1 MNNSPMENGCTDSL
15 VLNEYKITDGL
26 NVICFP
32 NPFGS
37 ELKIHA
43 EFPNSNYIIFD
54 AIGRVVFKQNNL
66 TDKLIINT
74 SSWSAGVYYIQ
85 INSGKD
91 LIKTVKI
98 IKN

>member
-1 MNNSPMENGCTDSL
+1 MENGCTDSL
-15 VLNEYKITDGL
+15 VLNEYKITDGF

-32 NPFGS
+32 NPFDTH
-37 ELKIHA
+37 LKINA
-43 EFPNSNYIIFD
+43 DQPIKNFIIFD